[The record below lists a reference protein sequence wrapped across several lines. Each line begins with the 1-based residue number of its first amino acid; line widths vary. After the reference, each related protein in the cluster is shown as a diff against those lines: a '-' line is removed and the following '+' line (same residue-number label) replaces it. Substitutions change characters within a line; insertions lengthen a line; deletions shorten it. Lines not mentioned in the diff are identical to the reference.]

1 MDREA
6 IGRARRRTLVLER
19 LEDERNR
26 EAALVDR
33 LEEIVTEL
41 VGPAIDQAAYAQ
53 LAADQ
58 VPVVREAI
66 EGREDD
72 DYGTSWFSELE
83 EDAIEDGEEDAFDAE
98 AEIARL
104 EGEIAA
110 SRSRQEAL
118 QAYLD
123 AIS

>member
-1 MDREA
+1 VDRRA
-6 IGRARRRTLVLER
+6 IAAERRRRLVLER
-19 LEDERNR
+19 LEDEQHR

-33 LEEIVTEL
+33 LEDIVTEQE
-41 VGPAIDQAAYAQ
+41 GPAIDRAAYAQ

-58 VPVVREAI
+58 VAVVREAI

-83 EDAIEDGEEDAFDAE
+83 ESASEEIEEDAFDVE

-110 SRSRQEAL
+110 SRARQEAL

>member
-1 MDREA
+1 VDREA

-83 EDAIEDGEEDAFDAE
+83 EDAVEDEEEDAFDAE

>member
-1 MDREA
+1 VDREA